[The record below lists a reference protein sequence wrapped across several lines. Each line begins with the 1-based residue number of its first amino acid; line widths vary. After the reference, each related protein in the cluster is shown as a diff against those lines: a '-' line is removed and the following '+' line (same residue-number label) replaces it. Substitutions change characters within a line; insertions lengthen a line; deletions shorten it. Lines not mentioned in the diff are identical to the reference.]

1 MGSFWDI
8 FRSQETEEEKLRRK
22 NAALDKKIGSKELEI
37 KMIKKKLEQYK
48 QNKFNRRMRKKK
60 AVIKEVNF
68 DGIERVPESLLIKS
82 VSPLFEVKNFEEII
96 QKTKDV
102 NQKLKSLGCF
112 KSVRILV
119 DTLPDHHQHYQIKI
133 SVEEAHSKP
142 FLNLG
147 VDSAQQDVCG
157 GSLRAG
163 LVNMLGGGERLNV
176 EVSRGCDQYKR
187 RTLQLLTP
195 LHSLSDGLSSEFNI
209 GQETLHNHPTKSILT
224 TTSLGTSL
232 VLSTFNEKLKMRTS
246 LNTRWLD
253 NKYEYKPA
261 SLMSAWD
268 PLCQYSGHLLRSVG

>member
-147 VDSAQQDVCG
+147 VESAQQDVCG

-163 LVNMLGGGERLNV
+163 LVNMCLNSFV
-176 EVSRGCDQYKR
+176 LY
-187 RTLQLLTP
+187 RTGYLCLLA
-195 LHSLSDGLSSEFNI
+195 SN
-209 GQETLHNHPTKSILT
+209 QT
-224 TTSLGTSL
+224 TTCALIFINIFRH
-232 VLSTFNEKLKMRTS
+232 V
-246 LNTRWLD
+246 
-253 NKYEYKPA
+253 
-261 SLMSAWD
+261 
-268 PLCQYSGHLLRSVG
+268 